1 MEWLVVVCACVCAGA
16 AVVCLLAS
24 ASARQKADEAEM
36 AAEDADGDAQTCL
49 GCHGSMRRDVEELR
63 KEFQQLAASANKW
76 YELARGCADEAS
88 ESRQAADAA
97 ESAAREKMRAT
108 ADVAEVVKVE
118 VAKLMSMIAELNKVR
133 ADNPPFVSITYG
145 ETGEPEKATVDVEAL
160 IEKQDTRCVVWP
172 YNATACVHRIPIDA
186 PPVGGTIEW
195 ADRTQPGVPFDFK
208 PVQVHP
214 VITES
219 CE

>member
-1 MEWLVVVCACVCAGA
+1 MEWLVVVCAFVCVGAFIVCAMA
-16 AVVCLLAS
+16 AGR
-24 ASARQKADEAEM
+24 ARAAADEAEM

-76 YELARGCADEAS
+76 YELARECADEAS
-88 ESRQAADAA
+88 DSRQAAEAA

-108 ADVAEVVKVE
+108 ADVVKVE
-118 VAKLMSMIAELNKVR
+118 VAKLMSMIERLNEVR

-145 ETGEPEKATVDVEAL
+145 ETGEPEKATVDVETL
-160 IEKQDTRCVVWP
+160 VKKQDAWCVAWP
-172 YNATACVHRIPIDA
+172 GNTECVHRVSLDA

>member
-16 AVVCLLAS
+16 AVVCLLAARRARS
-24 ASARQKADEAEM
+24 AADEAEV

-76 YELARGCADEAS
+76 YELARGCADDAS
-88 ESRQAADAA
+88 DSRQAAADS
-97 ESAAREKMRAT
+97 EGAAREKMRAA
-108 ADVAEVVKVE
+108 ADMAEVVKVE
-118 VAKLMSMIAELNKVR
+118 VAKLTAAIERMNQVR

-145 ETGEPEKATVDVEAL
+145 ETGEPEKAAVDVETL
-160 IEKQDTRCVVWP
+160 IEKQDARCVAWP
-172 YNATACVHRIPIDA
+172 DNTTP
-186 PPVGGTIEW
+186 GT
-195 ADRTQPGVPFDFK
+195 PFDFK

-214 VITES
+214 PVGKPTITES